1 MGFLAPL
8 FLLAALAVAVPFWL
22 HRLRVQSADRHPFSS
37 AMFLE
42 TTEEQVHVRK
52 RLRYLLLLA
61 LRVLLLAALAV
72 AFAKPVWERQAPGA
86 LAGAAGT
93 RLIVLDTSAS
103 MARAGVFPA
112 AQATAAALL
121 DATPADALVKVLT
134 APGDLA
140 AAVATN
146 DDRATQAAAIEAAAP
161 GALRLD
167 FGQLMRDIDALADG
181 LPPPVEVHLVSDFQA
196 SGLPA
201 HFRDLSSNR
210 LAALQPHPVAGE
222 PLPNRRV
229 TGVAPTPDGIGIS
242 LAFDGGPAPG
252 ARLAALLNG
261 VPAATFVLAGE
272 PGEQLVVDG
281 LDPEPGDNRF
291 VAALE
296 DGDAFAPDDRF
307 HFVLDNTP
315 PRPIPVVT
323 AARGLPGVTYLA
335 AALESDRRSGHEAE
349 VLVIG
354 EADFRT
360 LARFR
365 WAIVEDLGAVDTRL
379 AAQLGRFVED
389 GGSVL
394 AFAGQRTRAAATL
407 PVTGHTVRPA
417 AAAATGPGFLAI
429 VPAAARHPVV
439 AATRGWHAVNVSMNL
454 AIEPGADD
462 DVLLRLA
469 DGTPFLVEQR
479 RGRGRILLV
488 TGGLDT
494 RWNDLPQRPVFV
506 GFLVEAAR
514 YLSGV
519 ERIGKAYSAGDVL
532 PLDLAGGLAGQVVD
546 PGGRPVLS
554 LGETTRAQRV
564 RMEQPGFYEVYTP
577 EETFLVAVNVDPRE
591 SQTAVID
598 AATLERWVGA
608 VGTAVETPAR
618 PGAAAAPAPAAIE
631 LWPFALLALALLMI
645 AESIVGDVYFRPR
658 ARG

>member
-1 MGFLAPL
+1 MGFLAPVFL
-8 FLLAALAVAVPFWL
+8 FAALAVAVPFWL
-22 HRLRVQSADRHPFSS
+22 HRLRVQSADREPFSS

-42 TTEEQVHVRK
+42 STEEQVHVRK
-52 RLRYLLLLA
+52 RLRYLALLA
-61 LRVLLLAALAV
+61 LRVLLLVALAV
-72 AFAKPVWERQAPGA
+72 AFAKPVWERATAGVA
-86 LAGAAGT
+86 TGAAGT

-112 AQATAAALL
+112 AQATATALL
-121 DATPADALVKVLT
+121 DAAPADALVRVLT
-134 APGDLA
+134 APGEFTA
-140 AAVATN
+140 AA
-146 DDRATQAAAIEAAAP
+146 DGDRAAQSAAIDAAAP
-161 GALRLD
+161 GSLRLD
-167 FGQLMRDIDALADG
+167 FGQLMRGIDALAQD

-201 HFRDLSSNR
+201 HFRDLASER
-210 LAALQPHPVAGE
+210 LTALRPHPVAGE

-229 TGVAPTPDGIGIS
+229 ADVARTPDGIGIA
-242 LAFDGGPAPG
+242 LAFDGTPEQGT
-252 ARLAALLNG
+252 RLTATLNG
-261 VPAATFVLAGE
+261 ASVGTFAVAGE
-272 PGEQLVVDG
+272 PGEQLEVTG
-281 LDPEPGDNRF
+281 LAPEPGDNRF

-296 DGDAFAPDDRF
+296 GGDAFAPDDRF
-307 HFVLDNTP
+307 HFVLENTP
-315 PRPIPVVT
+315 PRPIPVIT

-335 AALESDRRSGHEAE
+335 AALEADKRSGHEAD

-365 WAIVEDLGAVDTRL
+365 WAIVEDLGAVDSGL
-379 AAQLGRFVED
+379 AATLGRFVED
-389 GGSVL
+389 GGNLL

-417 AAAATGPGFLAI
+417 AAAAAGPGFLA
-429 VPAAARHPVV
+429 VAPADARHPVV
-439 AATRGWHAVNVSMNL
+439 AASRGWHTVNVSMNI
-454 AIEPGADD
+454 AIEPAAGDE
-462 DVLLRLA
+462 VLLRLA

-494 RWNDLPQRPVFV
+494 QWNDLPQRPVFV
-506 GFLVEAAR
+506 GFLVQAAR

-519 ERIGKAYSAGDVL
+519 ERVGRAYRAGDVL
-532 PLDLAGGLAGQVVD
+532 PLDLAGGRSGQVMD
-546 PGGRPVLS
+546 PAGRPVLS

-577 EETFLVAVNVDPRE
+577 DETFLVAVNVDPRE
-591 SQTAVID
+591 SQFAVID

-608 VGTAVETPAR
+608 VG
-618 PGAAAAPAPAAIE
+618 AAGGPAPASGPRAAPPAVVE
-631 LWPFALLALALLMI
+631 LWPVALLLLALLLI